1 MKIISILFFC
11 YSLSFAQSQLFN
23 SPQEV
28 KKFADYLYC
37 EFDYLR
43 AAEEYQKFLRTDKN
57 DTVIFKS
64 VLSYYM
70 MDRFSDVLNFS
81 VSSSRNFVFYDDTQF
96 LKLISLFRL
105 NMFNEFDTTAAL
117 IKMIGS
123 KLETNSEKLIRF
135 TFLMRDSI
143 SSKGFIV
150 SPFDETEKTTI
161 EKFYDR
167 KQNPHYKSPLLAAV
181 FSSIIPGSGKVYA
194 DKLGD
199 GIFAFLTTGV
209 FTFLAYDNFKADHKF
224 RGWLFGGLAGLFYA
238 GNIYGSAAAAQI
250 FNAGVQFNFQNDIQI
265 YLTKKKHYLPEY
277 DFCN

>member
-1 MKIISILFFC
+1 
-11 YSLSFAQSQLFN
+11 
-23 SPQEV
+23 
-28 KKFADYLYC
+28 
-37 EFDYLR
+37 
-43 AAEEYQKFLRTDKN
+43 
-57 DTVIFKS
+57 
-64 VLSYYM
+64 M

-81 VSSSRNFVFYDDTQF
+81 VSSSGNFVFYDDTQF